1 MSEAVEFVES
11 VIAAVGPRSAAI
23 ADVLDRV
30 SLENGAH
37 WRDVIG
43 PSQRHFLMPARR
55 AVARA
60 LHFLDP
66 PGGEITLVDIGLVL
80 GGRSHPT
87 ILYYLGRTANGARFI
102 ETRLDATGK
111 KLPLNRKTR
120 AVS

>member
-1 MSEAVEFVES
+1 MNEAVEFVES

-23 ADVLDRV
+23 ADVLERV
-30 SLENGAH
+30 SLDNGAH

-55 AVARA
+55 IVACE
-60 LHFLDP
+60 LYHLDA
-66 PGGEITLVDIGLVL
+66 PGGEITLTDIGLVL
-80 GGRSHPT
+80 GGRSHAT
-87 ILYYLGRTANGARFI
+87 ILYYLGRTANGARFN

-111 KLPLNRKTR
+111 KLPLNRKSP